1 MKFKKLV
8 KADENFN
15 QKKFDTI
22 DDATHSF
29 YNGLE
34 GTAYYYKHHG
44 LSKEEIMQ
52 ALEEATMRMEDAFDE
67 L

>member
-1 MKFKKLV
+1 MKFTKV
-8 KADENFN
+8 IKADEDFD

-22 DDATHSF
+22 DDATRSF

-34 GTAYYYKHHG
+34 GTAYYYKHRG

-52 ALEEATMRMEDAFDE
+52 ALEEAKIRMEDAFDE